1 MIFIILKQQIFI
13 KGVEKME
20 TVWIAIKDGKV
31 YGVTSDKETMLE
43 MINSYID
50 DNTSILETNTTI
62 LTDDIR
68 AEEWAITE

>member
-1 MIFIILKQQIFI
+1 
-13 KGVEKME
+13 ME

-68 AEEWAITE
+68 AEEWVITE

>member
-1 MIFIILKQQIFI
+1 
-13 KGVEKME
+13 ME

-31 YGVTSDKETMLE
+31 YGVTRDKETMLE

>member
-1 MIFIILKQQIFI
+1 
-13 KGVEKME
+13 ME
-20 TVWIAIKDGKV
+20 TIWVAIKNGKI
-31 YGVTSDKETMLE
+31 YGVARDKETMLE
-43 MINSYID
+43 IINYYID

>member
-1 MIFIILKQQIFI
+1 
-13 KGVEKME
+13 ME

-50 DNTSILETNTTI
+50 DNTSILETNATI

>member
-1 MIFIILKQQIFI
+1 
-13 KGVEKME
+13 ME
-20 TVWIAIKDGKV
+20 TVWIAVKDGKV

-43 MINSYID
+43 MINAYID

>member
-1 MIFIILKQQIFI
+1 
-13 KGVEKME
+13 ME

-43 MINSYID
+43 MINAYID
-50 DNTSILETNTTI
+50 DNTSVLETNTTI

>member
-1 MIFIILKQQIFI
+1 MFLDKEKELK
-13 KGVEKME
+13 KME
-20 TVWIAIKDGKV
+20 TVWVAIKDGKV

-50 DNTSILETNTTI
+50 DNTSVLETNTTI

>member
-1 MIFIILKQQIFI
+1 
-13 KGVEKME
+13 ME

-31 YGVTSDKETMLE
+31 YGVTSNKETMLK
-43 MINSYID
+43 MINAYID

>member
-1 MIFIILKQQIFI
+1 
-13 KGVEKME
+13 ME
-20 TVWIAIKDGKV
+20 TVWVAIKDSKV

-50 DNTSILETNTTI
+50 DNTSVLETNTTI

>member
-1 MIFIILKQQIFI
+1 
-13 KGVEKME
+13 ME

-43 MINSYID
+43 MINAYID
-50 DNTSILETNTTI
+50 DNTSVLGTNTTI

>member
-1 MIFIILKQQIFI
+1 
-13 KGVEKME
+13 ME

-62 LTDDIR
+62 LAGNIR
-68 AEEWAITE
+68 AEEWVITE

>member
-1 MIFIILKQQIFI
+1 
-13 KGVEKME
+13 ME

-62 LTDDIR
+62 FADDIR

>member
-1 MIFIILKQQIFI
+1 
-13 KGVEKME
+13 ME

-50 DNTSILETNTTI
+50 DNTSILETNTAI

>member
-1 MIFIILKQQIFI
+1 
-13 KGVEKME
+13 ME
-20 TVWIAIKDGKV
+20 TVWVAIKNGKI

-43 MINSYID
+43 MINAYID

>member
-1 MIFIILKQQIFI
+1 
-13 KGVEKME
+13 ME
-20 TVWIAIKDGKV
+20 TVWVAIKNGKI
-31 YGVTSDKETMLE
+31 YGVARDKKTILE
-43 MINSYID
+43 MINAYID

>member
-1 MIFIILKQQIFI
+1 
-13 KGVEKME
+13 ME

-31 YGVTSDKETMLE
+31 YGVASNKETMLE
-43 MINSYID
+43 MINAYID

>member
-1 MIFIILKQQIFI
+1 
-13 KGVEKME
+13 ME
-20 TVWIAIKDGKV
+20 TVWVAIKDGKV

-43 MINSYID
+43 MINAYID
-50 DNTSILETNTTI
+50 DNTSVLETNTTI

>member
-1 MIFIILKQQIFI
+1 
-13 KGVEKME
+13 ME
-20 TVWIAIKDGKV
+20 TVWIAIKDGKI

-43 MINSYID
+43 MINAYID
-50 DNTSILETNTTI
+50 DNTSVLETNTTI

>member
-1 MIFIILKQQIFI
+1 
-13 KGVEKME
+13 ME

-43 MINSYID
+43 MINAYID

-62 LTDDIR
+62 FAGDIR

>member
-1 MIFIILKQQIFI
+1 
-13 KGVEKME
+13 ME

-31 YGVTSDKETMLE
+31 YGVTSDKETILE
-43 MINSYID
+43 MINAYID

>member
-1 MIFIILKQQIFI
+1 MK
-13 KGVEKME
+13 

-31 YGVTSDKETMLE
+31 YGVTSDKDTMLE

-62 LTDDIR
+62 FTDDIR

>member
-1 MIFIILKQQIFI
+1 
-13 KGVEKME
+13 ME
-20 TVWIAIKDGKV
+20 TVWIAIKDGKI

-50 DNTSILETNTTI
+50 DNTSILETSTTI

-68 AEEWAITE
+68 AEEWAVTE

>member
-1 MIFIILKQQIFI
+1 
-13 KGVEKME
+13 ME

-43 MINSYID
+43 MIDAYID

>member
-1 MIFIILKQQIFI
+1 
-13 KGVEKME
+13 ME
-20 TVWIAIKDGKV
+20 TVWVAIKDGKV

-43 MINSYID
+43 MINAYIG